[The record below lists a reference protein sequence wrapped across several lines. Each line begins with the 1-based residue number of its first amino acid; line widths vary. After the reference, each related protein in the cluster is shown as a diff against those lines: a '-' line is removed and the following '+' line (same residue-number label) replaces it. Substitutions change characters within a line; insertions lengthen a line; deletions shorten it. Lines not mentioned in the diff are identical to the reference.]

1 MPGNSNFKNYCKP
14 VSGNKLSLYGVKNQ
28 IIYMSEILEKLAHCV
43 EFGKVNKSSPYPPNM
58 KDQDGAD
65 EIARQAL
72 EEGVKPSD
80 ILDFA
85 LVPAMSKVGDKFS
98 RKEVYVPQMLMAAKA
113 MNSAM
118 VHLKPFFQSGETK
131 RKGKF
136 IIGTVTGDLH
146 DIGKN
151 LVAMMI
157 EGGGWEVIDL
167 GVDVGAD
174 KFIKALEENPGAV
187 VGLSALLT
195 TTMENMK
202 KIVEAIKE
210 KKRESVI
217 LVGGAPVTMDF
228 CQKIGADFYAPDPQG
243 AVNYL
248 KTIAG

>member
-1 MPGNSNFKNYCKP
+1 MN
-14 VSGNKLSLYGVKNQ
+14 
-28 IIYMSEILEKLAHCV
+28 EILEKIAQCV
-43 EFGKVNKSSPYPPNM
+43 EFGKINKVSPYPPNM

-65 EIARQAL
+65 ELAKRAL
-72 EEGVKPSD
+72 EEGVKPD
-80 ILDFA
+80 EILENA
-85 LVPAMSKVGDKFS
+85 LIPAMARVGDKFT
-98 RKEVYVPQMLMAAKA
+98 RKEIYVPQMLMAAKA

-118 VHLKPFFQSGETK
+118 AHLKPFFQSGETK

-136 IIGTVTGDLH
+136 IIGTVSGDLH

-167 GVDVGAD
+167 GVDVGTE
-174 KFIKALEENPGAV
+174 KFLKALELNPDAV

-202 KIVEAIKE
+202 KIVAAIKE
-210 KKRESVI
+210 KHSGSKI
-217 LVGGAPVTMDF
+217 LVGGAPVTMEY
-228 CQKIGADFYAPDPQG
+228 CKKIGADFYAPDPQG

-248 KTIAG
+248 KQLVS